1 MEKVLQVSH
10 FAARDEED
18 EREMLLAFS
27 ILQRTRFPLST
38 PSPRPSPILLF
49 LLPRIPLSSFEMRKL
64 LNTKN
69 QEAPRQR
76 ELALC
81 TSSWMEPSPQIRR
94 IRRIS
99 NEKSLVRLNTRDEIG
114 IRMFACL
121 EYNFNEHN

>member
-1 MEKVLQVSH
+1 MNTMEKVLQVSH

-38 PSPRPSPILLF
+38 PSPRPSPRPSPILLF

-69 QEAPRQR
+69 QEASRQR
-76 ELALC
+76 ERTLHIFLDGTISPDSKNTKNFEREIAC
-81 TSSWMEPSPQIRR
+81 TL
-94 IRRIS
+94 
-99 NEKSLVRLNTRDEIG
+99 KHTR
-114 IRMFACL
+114 
-121 EYNFNEHN
+121 

>member
-18 EREMLLAFS
+18 EREMLVAFS

-76 ELALC
+76 ERTLYIFLDGTISPDPKNTKNFEREIAC
-81 TSSWMEPSPQIRR
+81 TL
-94 IRRIS
+94 
-99 NEKSLVRLNTRDEIG
+99 KHTR
-114 IRMFACL
+114 
-121 EYNFNEHN
+121 